1 MMAHHSVAGRMPR
14 RSGTFEKMTPK
25 ERNKTRMASTD
36 DMLIRYRQLGQIFDH
51 LSLGVIVLSN
61 DRRIISLNRVAEML
75 TGRSASEVTGHY
87 CFNEFV
93 DYLCGGSCKY
103 LQSADTD
110 REAVCAE
117 LEICEQSSTGRHITK
132 IESPVYD
139 ADGRFQGC
147 LEVFQDQTA
156 FKKLLRRVKFDDRRL
171 KMILDNLD
179 LGVMTVDRGGH
190 VTFFNTMA
198 EAITGFGRSEVLG
211 KLCSAMFPP
220 EFCRDVVQFKQRQG
234 EDAEPTSIE
243 AEVVTCQ
250 GSRLPV
256 KAKCMALKNEDGRI
270 VGGLTTIAD
279 LSLKYQLD
287 QVIED
292 RYTFYDMVGRD
303 PAMRKIFEIIPV
315 VADSES
321 TVLIEGPTGTG
332 KDLLAK
338 VIHNASGRAGK
349 PLVKVNCAALPD
361 NLLESELFGY
371 VKGAFTGAE
380 RDKPGR
386 FQLADGGTLFLDEIG
401 DLPLSLQ
408 AKLLRVLE
416 DREFYPLGSRRT
428 TKVDVRIISATNQG
442 LERLVA
448 EKRFREDLF
457 YRINVMRLE
466 LPPLRERKGDV
477 PLMITHILK
486 RLGDRKGVHIDKI
499 TEGALEVLLNHE
511 YPGNVRELE
520 NILEHALIICQ
531 GKVLRLKH
539 LPIQFLRKTP
549 PPEAQKGETE
559 RRPDRETEVARR
571 ERELILAVL
580 RAHQWR
586 RREAAAE
593 LNIDRTT
600 LWRKM
605 KKYRISSKK

>member
-1 MMAHHSVAGRMPR
+1 
-14 RSGTFEKMTPK
+14 
-25 ERNKTRMASTD
+25 
-36 DMLIRYRQLGQIFDH
+36 
-51 LSLGVIVLSN
+51 
-61 DRRIISLNRVAEML
+61 
-75 TGRSASEVTGHY
+75 
-87 CFNEFV
+87 
-93 DYLCGGSCKY
+93 
-103 LQSADTD
+103 
-110 REAVCAE
+110 
-117 LEICEQSSTGRHITK
+117 
-132 IESPVYD
+132 
-139 ADGRFQGC
+139 
-147 LEVFQDQTA
+147 
-156 FKKLLRRVKFDDRRL
+156 
-171 KMILDNLD
+171 
-179 LGVMTVDRGGH
+179 MTVDRGGH

-220 EFCRDVVQFKQRQG
+220 EFCRDVVQFKQRQA

-243 AEVVTCQ
+243 AEVVTRQ

-315 VADSES
+315 VAGSES

-338 VIHNASGRAGK
+338 IIHNASGRAGK

-371 VKGAFTGAE
+371 VKGAFTGAD

-477 PLMITHILK
+477 PLLITHILK
-486 RLGDRKGVHIDKI
+486 RLGDRKGVRIEKI
-499 TEGALEVLLNHE
+499 TEGAMEVLLNHE

-531 GKVLRLKH
+531 ERVLRRKH
-539 LPIQFLRKTP
+539 LPIQILRQSP
-549 PPEAQKGETE
+549 PSEAPEDKVGRPPDWETE
-559 RRPDRETEVARR
+559 TARR
-571 ERELILAVL
+571 ERDRILAAL

-605 KKYRISSKK
+605 KKYRISRQK